1 MPPRPPGSAPKRPW
15 LPARLAAHG
24 FTQKSVRALW
34 YVVVEEMVDGVAGLT
49 VSAWPYA
56 DQAGRL
62 RFQPDDTTRDSFE
75 VSIPLA
81 RLRGELYAGF
91 VERDPRIGDVFA
103 VRLDPSQEPG
113 PRRAR
118 RRRWNRSLDRLFVDV
133 YDISA
138 EARKVAKLAFYA
150 SVAEAWTHEQATD
163 HKLLESNDVAADRDD
178 GEAAPR
184 HPRLRFATQKRDHG
198 Q

>member
-1 MPPRPPGSAPKRPW
+1 M
-15 LPARLAAHG
+15 AAHG

-34 YVVVEEMVDGVAGLT
+34 YVVVEEIVDGVAGLT

-62 RFQPDDTTRDSFE
+62 RFQADDTTHDSFE
-75 VSIPLA
+75 VSIPLT
-81 RLRGELYAGF
+81 RLRSELYAGF

-103 VRLDPSQEPG
+103 MRLDPSQEAG
-113 PRRAR
+113 PRRDR
-118 RRRWNRSLDRLFVDV
+118 RRRWNRSLGRLFIDV

-150 SVAEAWTHEQATD
+150 SVADAWTHEQATD
-163 HKLLESNDVAADRDD
+163 HNLLEGNAVAADRDD

-184 HPRLRFATQKRDHG
+184 HPRLRFPMQEPDHG